1 LVANSGTVG
10 GWSLAESYMQNG
22 TGTFKI
28 SSADSAVYVGNS
40 ASTHIR
46 ISASGGIATYNGGS
60 QVSGFNLTTG
70 GTLTLSGTVTA
81 KEGYIGDPA
90 TNNAWIISSDGIT
103 SSGSAR
109 ISVGDYSIK
118 SRNTTDF
125 SIVQTSNGLNI
136 LRTESKSGATDSPL
150 RVYLGDTTRQ
160 VEVAKPAQ
168 ISGTGTSSFDGAS
181 QTATNAYRSGGL
193 RNMYTVSSGN
203 LTSSIYPSALNGDV
217 LLVYDPN
224 VGI

>member
-1 LVANSGTVG
+1 
-10 GWSLAESYMQNG
+10 MQNG
-22 TGTFKI
+22 SGTFKI

-40 ASTHIR
+40 ASTHLR

-60 QVSGFNLTTG
+60 QVSGFNLTTDG
-70 GTLTLSGTVTA
+70 VLTLSGTITA
-81 KEGYIGDPA
+81 KQGYIGDPA
-90 TNNAWIISSDGIT
+90 SSNSWTIGSDGIT
-103 SSGSAR
+103 SNGAAK
-109 ISVGDYSIK
+109 IQVGDYVIK
-118 SRNTTDF
+118 SNNNTDF
-125 SIVQTSNGLNI
+125 TVTTTGGLN
-136 LRTESKSGATDSPL
+136 LMKTESLAGATESPNRL
-150 RVYLGDTTRQ
+150 YLGSTGRQ

-168 ISGTGTSSFDGAS
+168 ISGTGTSNYDGFN
-181 QTATNAYRSGGL
+181 TLTTNAYRSGGL